1 MSLVLFIL
9 ALIAM
14 LAVVVTLFAGL
25 LSLAR
30 GGEFRAHWSNRLM
43 RMRVL
48 FQAIA
53 IALIIATVWAFHN
66 GH

>member
-1 MSLVLFIL
+1 MSLFLFIL

-14 LAVVVTLFAGL
+14 LAVVVVLFAGL
-25 LSLAR
+25 FSLAR
-30 GGEFRAHWSNRLM
+30 GGEFRANWSNRLM

-53 IALIIATVWAFHN
+53 IALLVATAWAFHH
-66 GH
+66 GS